1 MKELTL
7 STLLAVF
14 EELFGAW
21 LFWGLV
27 AIALAVTM
35 ALVIV
40 LVRERR
46 LKTRRLILSE
56 LIGIAGGIAA
66 VWLVQFVTSSRLADL
81 GGPIDAIIIIGIW
94 VAGAAGTLVAIY
106 AAMGVVSGQLGWTET

>member
-40 LVRERR
+40 LVR
-46 LKTRRLILSE
+46 
-56 LIGIAGGIAA
+56 
-66 VWLVQFVTSSRLADL
+66 
-81 GGPIDAIIIIGIW
+81 
-94 VAGAAGTLVAIY
+94 
-106 AAMGVVSGQLGWTET
+106 

>member
-46 LKTRRLILSE
+46 LQDAPADPFRANRHRGRDCCGLAGPVRDE
-56 LIGIAGGIAA
+56 LPTSGI
-66 VWLVQFVTSSRLADL
+66 

-106 AAMGVVSGQLGWTET
+106 AAMGVVSGQMGWTET